1 MRSPPAVVDRPCP
14 GCGGPTAVLL
24 ERGRLVLAC
33 RTCPDPEELVWS
45 PRKARRSAATK
56 ESSEKA
62 ASEKAA
68 ADQRLQSRCGSCG
81 GAQQRWKVVGGYVH
95 LCAAWPACGGVAFEA
110 GRGAGVRRAGPP
122 LQAGGPAALTSIV
135 DFRLREQGVESGN
148 APLLWKEFS
157 KCKRHHRGAFSDRQ
171 DIDTR

>member
-1 MRSPPAVVDRPCP
+1 MNEYFDPVDRLDLNRS
-14 GCGGPTAVLL
+14 GGAAH
-24 ERGRLVLAC
+24 GRPQGGILDRKWCIEPSTGAED
-33 RTCPDPEELVWS
+33 PDKQFSKPEGH
-45 PRKARRSAATK
+45 RNQQ
-56 ESSEKA
+56 A
-62 ASEKAA
+62 ASEQAA

-135 DFRLREQGVESGN
+135 
-148 APLLWKEFS
+148 
-157 KCKRHHRGAFSDRQ
+157 
-171 DIDTR
+171 